1 MAYFLRPFRVI
12 ETYWESSV
20 IIIIIVISIIVFYLL
35 STLLLSFVVQRIPR
49 NPIVDEP
56 DWGRVI
62 DTRIAA
68 IDGGSLEVWRVDPE
82 GESQGIVVFAHGWG
96 RNRDRMVYRARLFA
110 DLGFTTVMHSA
121 RDHGG
126 SSKSRIVNAVRFAED
141 IEAVLKW
148 IAEPVSLYGHSAGA
162 AGAIIAAHRNPEKIK
177 RLYLE
182 ASYAY
187 TKEGLL
193 SLYTWANRFFGKVIG
208 PMIIFWWDLLYPGAM
223 DQYSPANLAPDL
235 CMPVM
240 IIHGEK
246 DQRFPVAFAH
256 TLKNR
261 FPADRV
267 DMYIAPGVDHSDA
280 SHTPGY
286 PEAIRSFLNHYGEE

>member
-1 MAYFLRPFRVI
+1 MAIL
-12 ETYWESSV
+12 SV
-20 IIIIIVISIIVFYLL
+20 LIGIVAFYLL
-35 STLLLSFVVQRIPR
+35 FTLLLSFVVQRIPR
-49 NPIVDEP
+49 NPITDEP
-56 DWGRVI
+56 DWGRVT
-62 DTRIAA
+62 DTRIPTLN
-68 IDGGSLEVWRVDPE
+68 GGSLEVWRVEPE
-82 GESQGIVVFAHGWG
+82 GDSCGIVVFAHGWG
-96 RNRDRMVYRARLFA
+96 RNRDRMVHRARLFA

-126 SSKSRIVNAVRFAED
+126 STKSRFVNAVKFAED
-141 IEAVLKW
+141 IEAILKW

-177 RLYLE
+177 RLFLE

-193 SLYTWANRFFGKVIG
+193 SLYKWANWFFGTVIG
-208 PMIIFWWDLLYPGAM
+208 PMIVFWWNLFYPGVM

-256 TLKNR
+256 TLKQR
-261 FPADRV
+261 FPANKV
-267 DMYIAPGVDHSDA
+267 DMYIAPGADHSDA

-286 PEAIRSFLNHYGEE
+286 LESVRSFLDRYGGS

>member
-1 MAYFLRPFRVI
+1 LI
-12 ETYWESSV
+12 LL
-20 IIIIIVISIIVFYLL
+20 ISILFGLIAFYLL
-35 STLLLSFVVQRIPR
+35 LTLLLSFVVQRIPR
-49 NPIVDEP
+49 NPIKDEP

-62 DTRIAA
+62 DTRIPTA
-68 IDGGSLEVWRVDPE
+68 DGGSLEVWRVEPE
-82 GESQGIVVFAHGWG
+82 RGSRGIIVFAHGWG

-110 DLGFTTVMHSA
+110 DLGFTAVMHSA

-126 SSKSRIVNAVRFAED
+126 SSKSRLVNAVKFAED
-141 IEAVLKW
+141 IEAVLQW
-148 IAEPVSLYGHSAGA
+148 INEPVSLYGHSAGA

-177 RLYLE
+177 RLFLE

-193 SLYTWANRFFGKVIG
+193 SLYKWANRFFGTVFG
-208 PMIIFWWDLLYPGAM
+208 PMIIFWWDLFYPGAM

-235 CMPVM
+235 GMPVM

-256 TLKNR
+256 TLKQQ
-261 FPADRV
+261 FPANSV

-280 SHTPGY
+280 SLTPGY
-286 PEAIRSFLNHYGEE
+286 PESIRSFLNRYGEK

>member
-1 MAYFLRPFRVI
+1 MFLSILFGLMA
-12 ETYWESSV
+12 
-20 IIIIIVISIIVFYLL
+20 FYLL
-35 STLLLSFVVQRIPR
+35 LTLLLSFVVQRIPR
-49 NPIVDEP
+49 NPVKDKP

-62 DTRIAA
+62 DTRIPAV
-68 IDGGSLEVWRVDPE
+68 DGGSLEVWRVEPE
-82 GESQGIVVFAHGWG
+82 GDSCGIVVFAHGWG

-110 DLGFTTVMHSA
+110 NLGFTTVMHSA

-126 SSKSRIVNAVRFAED
+126 SSKLCFVNAVKFAED
-141 IEAVLKW
+141 IEAVLNW
-148 IAEPVSLYGHSAGA
+148 IDKPVSLYGHSAGA

-177 RLYLE
+177 HLFLE

-193 SLYTWANRFFGKVIG
+193 SLYRWANRFFGIVFG
-208 PMIIFWWDLLYPGAM
+208 PMIIFWWDLFYPGAM
-223 DQYSPANLAPDL
+223 VQYSPANLAPDL
-235 CMPVM
+235 RMPVM

-256 TLKNR
+256 TLKQR
-261 FPADRV
+261 FPVDNV

-286 PEAIRSFLNHYGEE
+286 PGSIRSFLNRYGEE

>member
-1 MAYFLRPFRVI
+1 MFLTILFG
-12 ETYWESSV
+12 
-20 IIIIIVISIIVFYLL
+20 IIAFYLL
-35 STLLLSFVVQRIPR
+35 ITLLLSFVVQRIPR
-49 NPIVDEP
+49 NPIKDEP

-62 DTRIAA
+62 DTRIPTA
-68 IDGGSLEVWRVDPE
+68 DLGSLEVWRVEPE
-82 GESQGIVVFAHGWG
+82 GDSCGIVVLAHGWG
-96 RNRDRMVYRARLFA
+96 RNRDRMVHRARLFA
-110 DLGFTTVMHSA
+110 ELGFTTVMHSA

-126 SSKSRIVNAVRFAED
+126 SSKLRLVNAVKFAED

-148 IAEPVSLYGHSAGA
+148 INEPVSLYGHSAGA
-162 AGAIIAAHRNPEKIK
+162 AGAIIAAHRNPGKIK

-193 SLYTWANRFFGKVIG
+193 SLYKWANRFFGMVFG
-208 PMIIFWWDLLYPGAM
+208 PMIIFWWDLFYPGAM
-223 DQYSPANLAPDL
+223 AQYSPANLAPDL
-235 CMPVM
+235 RMPVM

-261 FPADRV
+261 FPDNKV

-286 PEAIRSFLNHYGEE
+286 LLSIRSFLNRYGEE

>member
-1 MAYFLRPFRVI
+1 M
-12 ETYWESSV
+12 
-20 IIIIIVISIIVFYLL
+20 
-35 STLLLSFVVQRIPR
+35 
-49 NPIVDEP
+49 
-56 DWGRVI
+56 I
-62 DTRIAA
+62 DTRIPAV
-68 IDGGSLEVWRVDPE
+68 DGGSLEVWRVEPE
-82 GESQGIVVFAHGWG
+82 GGSCGIVVFAHGWG

-126 SSKSRIVNAVRFAED
+126 STKLRLVNAVKFAED

-148 IAEPVSLYGHSAGA
+148 IGEPVSLYGHSAGA
-162 AGAIIAAHRNPEKIK
+162 AGAIIAAHRNPEKVK
-177 RLYLE
+177 RLFLE

-193 SLYTWANRFFGKVIG
+193 SLYKWANWFFGTVIG
-208 PMIIFWWDLLYPGAM
+208 PMIVFWWNLFYPGAM
-223 DQYSPANLAPDL
+223 DQYSPANLAPDIR
-235 CMPVM
+235 MPVM

-256 TLKNR
+256 TLKHR
-261 FPADRV
+261 FPANKV
-267 DMYIAPGVDHSDA
+267 DMYIAAGVDHSDA

-286 PEAIRSFLNHYGEE
+286 LEAIRSFLNRYE

>member
-1 MAYFLRPFRVI
+1 M
-12 ETYWESSV
+12 T
-20 IIIIIVISIIVFYLL
+20 IIIIIIGIIAFYLL
-35 STLLLSFVVQRIPR
+35 ATLLLSFVVQRIPR
-49 NPIVDEP
+49 NPVMDEP
-56 DWGRVI
+56 EWGRVI
-62 DTRIAA
+62 DTRIPA
-68 IDGGSLEVWRVDPE
+68 IDGGSLEVWRVEPD
-82 GESQGIVVFAHGWG
+82 GESHGIVVFAHGWG

-126 SSKSRIVNAVRFAED
+126 SSKSCLVNAVKFAED

-162 AGAIIAAHRNPEKIK
+162 AGAIIAAYRNPDKIR
-177 RLYLE
+177 RLFLE

-235 CMPVM
+235 HMPVM

-256 TLKNR
+256 TLKHR
-261 FPADRV
+261 FPAGKV
-267 DMYIAPGVDHSDA
+267 DMYIAPGVGHSDA

-286 PEAIRSFLNHYGEE
+286 LKAISSFLNHYGEE

>member
-1 MAYFLRPFRVI
+1 MTVI
-12 ETYWESSV
+12 L
-20 IIIIIVISIIVFYLL
+20 IVIGIFVFYLL
-35 STLLLSFVVQRIPR
+35 FTLLLSFVVQRIPR
-49 NPIVDEP
+49 NPIKDQP

-62 DTRIAA
+62 DTRIPTA
-68 IDGGSLEVWRVDPE
+68 DGGSLEVWRVEPDGDPR
-82 GESQGIVVFAHGWG
+82 GILVLAHGWG
-96 RNRDRMVYRARLFA
+96 RNRDRMVHRARLFA
-110 DLGFTTVMHSA
+110 RLGFTTVMHSA

-126 SSKSRIVNAVRFAED
+126 SSKLRFVNAVKFAED

-148 IAEPVSLYGHSAGA
+148 INEPVSLYGHSAGA

-193 SLYTWANRFFGKVIG
+193 SLYKWANRFFGIVFG
-208 PMIIFWWDLLYPGAM
+208 PMIIFWWNLIYPGAM
-223 DQYSPANLAPDL
+223 VQYSPANLAPDL
-235 CMPVM
+235 YMPVM
-240 IIHGEK
+240 IIHGEN

-261 FPADRV
+261 FPV
-267 DMYIAPGVDHSDA
+267 DKVDIYIAPGVDHSDA

-286 PEAIRSFLNHYGEE
+286 LSSIRSFLNHYGEE

>member
-1 MAYFLRPFRVI
+1 M
-12 ETYWESSV
+12 
-20 IIIIIVISIIVFYLL
+20 
-35 STLLLSFVVQRIPR
+35 QRIPR
-49 NPIVDEP
+49 NPIIDEP

-62 DTRIAA
+62 DTRIPA
-68 IDGGSLEVWRVDPE
+68 IDGGYLEVWRADPD
-82 GESQGIVVFAHGWG
+82 GESHGIVVFAHGWG

-126 SSKSRIVNAVRFAED
+126 SSKSCVVNAVKFAED

-148 IAEPVSLYGHSAGA
+148 IDEPVSLYGHSAGA
-162 AGAIIAAHRNPEKIK
+162 AGAIIAAHRNPEKIR
-177 RLYLE
+177 RLFLE
-182 ASYAY
+182 ASYAD

-261 FPADRV
+261 FPADKV
-267 DMYIAPGVDHSDA
+267 DMYIAPGVGHSDA
-280 SHTPGY
+280 SHTPDY
-286 PEAIRSFLNHYGEE
+286 LKAIRSFLNHYREE

>member
-1 MAYFLRPFRVI
+1 MTSML
-12 ETYWESSV
+12 
-20 IIIIIVISIIVFYLL
+20 IIIGILAFYLL
-35 STLLLSFVVQRIPR
+35 STFLLSFVVQRIPR
-49 NPIVDEP
+49 NPVVDQP

-62 DTRIAA
+62 DTRIPA
-68 IDGGSLEVWRVDPE
+68 IDGGSLEVWRVEPN
-82 GESQGIVVFAHGWG
+82 GESRGIVVFAHGWG
-96 RNRDRMVYRARLFA
+96 RNRDRMVARARLFA

-126 SSKSRIVNAVRFAED
+126 SSKSCLVNAVKFAED

-162 AGAIIAAHRNPEKIK
+162 AGAIIAAHRNPEKIR
-177 RLYLE
+177 RLFLE

-193 SLYTWANRFFGKVIG
+193 SLYTWANRFFGKAIG

-235 CMPVM
+235 HMPVM

-256 TLKNR
+256 TLKHR
-261 FPADRV
+261 FPAGRV

-286 PEAIRSFLNHYGEE
+286 ANAIRSFLDRYGEV

>member
-1 MAYFLRPFRVI
+1 MIFLYILFG
-12 ETYWESSV
+12 
-20 IIIIIVISIIVFYLL
+20 IIAFYLL
-35 STLLLSFVVQRIPR
+35 FTLLLSFVVQRVPR
-49 NPIVDEP
+49 NPIKDEP
-56 DWGRVI
+56 DWGRVT

-68 IDGGSLEVWRVDPE
+68 IDGGSLEVWRVEPD
-82 GESQGIVVFAHGWG
+82 GESRGIVVFAHGWG

-110 DLGFTTVMHSA
+110 GLGYTTVMHSA

-126 SSKSRIVNAVRFAED
+126 STKSFFVNAVKFAED

-162 AGAIIAAHRNPEKIK
+162 AAAIIAAHRNPEKIE
-177 RLYLE
+177 RLFLE

-193 SLYTWANRFFGKVIG
+193 SLYKWANRFFGIFFG
-208 PMIIFWWDLLYPGAM
+208 PMIIFWWNLLYPGAM

-235 CMPVM
+235 RMPVM

-256 TLKNR
+256 VLRRR
-261 FPADRV
+261 FPAGTV
-267 DMYIAPGVDHSDA
+267 DMYIAPGVGHSDA

-286 PEAIRSFLNHYGEE
+286 LDAVRSFINRQGEE